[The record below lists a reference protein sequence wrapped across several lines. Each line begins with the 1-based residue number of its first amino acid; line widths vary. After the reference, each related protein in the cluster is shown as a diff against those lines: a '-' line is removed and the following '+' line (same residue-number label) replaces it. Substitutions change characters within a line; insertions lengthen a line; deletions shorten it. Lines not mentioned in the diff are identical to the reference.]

1 VNTLRLSAVVA
12 VFVLPLAGCGGG
24 GSSSLPPPPPTPNAS
39 PGGIWVG
46 SDPISIMPVLGLVA
60 ESGELF
66 FRSQG
71 PTTAG
76 VYFVGQFKTEG
87 NAINAN
93 VDAITLPFSIY
104 PDRGT
109 TGTGAIG
116 GHIVE
121 RTSIDGGVSITTDPT
136 AIGGG
141 RTWANALTLTF
152 SPQYNRA
159 SSLATIAGTYGPG
172 SLSLSISSNG
182 ALFAQDAN
190 TGCVINGTVSTI
202 DTRFN
207 MYAVTLSTMN
217 CATEFGVPDGA
228 QLHGLATLDNAQ
240 SPEYVLIGVSDTVSA
255 KKSATMIAANRM

>member
-1 VNTLRLSAVVA
+1 MGSHMQAFNFKKQLCAIALLNTLRLSALVTA
-12 VFVLPLAGCGGG
+12 FALPLAGCGGG
-24 GSSSLPPPPPTPNAS
+24 GSSSPPPPPPPPAPNAS
-39 PGGIWVG
+39 PGGIWIG
-46 SDPISIMPVLGLVA
+46 SDPISVMPVLGLVA

-76 VYFVGQFKTEG
+76 VYFVGQFKTDG

-109 TGTGAIG
+109 TGTGTLG
-116 GHIVE
+116 GHIIE
-121 RTSIDGGVSITTDPT
+121 RTSIDGGVSITTDPA

-141 RTWANALTLTF
+141 RVWANALTLTF
-152 SPQYNRA
+152 NPQYNRA
-159 SSLATIAGTYGPG
+159 SALATIAGNYGPG
-172 SLSLSISSNG
+172 SLALTISSNG
-182 ALFAQDAN
+182 ALFAQDAS
-190 TGCVINGTVSTI
+190 TGCVINGTVATI

-207 MYAVTLSTMN
+207 MYAVDLSTMN

-228 QLHGLATLDNAQ
+228 QLHGLATLDNSQ
-240 SPEYVLIGVSDTVSA
+240 FPE
-255 KKSATMIAANRM
+255 